1 MATLARA
8 EEIRWPV
15 RSRVLPPV
23 VQGFA
28 EFGDVSKA
36 KYHTGLDLGVP
47 LGTPIFPVADGD
59 VVLIQ
64 LLSATADKGFGRTV
78 VVRHGGPGQSTF
90 YSQYSHLSE
99 IDGAL
104 VAACKPKRDASEA
117 ALACVAGVKRT
128 TEDRIGSSGGSGF
141 GIEDK
146 WPPHLHLEVKS
157 FGALCTSD
165 TAGDVCGYSS
175 AQPWTIGYLDPV
187 GRLLGA
193 SPFPATVPIIKINIY
208 RRVVSSA

>member
-1 MATLARA
+1 MFTLDLELLKPKLRLLFLLCLETATLVCA

-15 RSRVLPPV
+15 RTQVLPPV

-28 EFGDVSKA
+28 EYGDVK
-36 KYHTGLDLGVP
+36 KKNYHTGVDLGVS

-78 VVRHGGPGQSTF
+78 VVRHGGSGQATF

-99 IDGAL
+99 IDATLVGA
-104 VAACKPKRDASEA
+104 CRPKRDANEA
-117 ALACVAGVKRT
+117 TLACVAGVKRT
-128 TEDRIGSSGGSGF
+128 TEDRIGSAGGSGS
-141 GIEDK
+141 GREDK

-165 TAGDVCGYSS
+165 AAGDVTHLRSGFRS
-175 AQPWTIGYLDPV
+175 WHV
-187 GRLLGA
+187 
-193 SPFPATVPIIKINIY
+193 FP
-208 RRVVSSA
+208 